1 MAGQRETL
9 TLGFRVLVMN
19 IRVVMRLFW
28 ASVLILGQK
37 RWPVSKLVYINI
49 RKLLFPPIVFAHFY
63 YLK

>member
-49 RKLLFPPIVFAHFY
+49 RKLLFPPIVFAHFH